1 MSDPNQKP
9 PFSLKYDNTATNR
22 DATQGHSSAPS
33 VQRVTSIPAPTAEKP
48 SPDVMRHRRFLPP
61 IGSRGYHL
69 LLGAVAILILG
80 PLGGITAAFM
90 NFSLGFFVGGQVLA
104 GILGSAVTFG
114 YGSDGKHGANYIQT
128 MAASVAG
135 MCGMAVLAQAMV
147 WLGLPQPPAWELV
160 LYYLCIG
167 MFGVGVGML
176 YTPLLVDRMELFF
189 PSGSAVAN
197 ILRALS
203 DKDLLKRSIAKL
215 ASGMAAGYAIGV
227 SSLNIP
233 WFTQFGLSA
242 SGVTMLEKAGISA
255 STLGAGMIVGA
266 RIAIPALVVGL
277 IGIWQTPNLISIG
290 WLHPGDPFR
299 KIGFIISLGT
309 ILGAAI
315 IDIILILIQAVS
327 RFIEKS
333 AEAVAPQE
341 DWKRVNQVGLMVWIL
356 FWGIGIVVVG
366 SQVLHQ
372 PWLFLAIAVLLSFL
386 FVLVN
391 GISLGIS
398 DWNPISSAFVLSVFL
413 MAALGL
419 RDPGVGLL
427 AASIVFI
434 ACSEGG
440 DMQQDRSTGWRLGTN
455 RVMQFRYQ
463 VIGITMGAILAVV
476 FAKLFMSA
484 YPILTQDQFSN
495 PHLAGAEKWQSAMT
509 YKFVGA
515 LKGIT
520 SAQPEVMDAL
530 RLGVALGLVIE
541 ILRKLIKSRPQ
552 YKQFI
557 ARSRT
562 GKITD
567 FLLDAV
573 FLSSPYA
580 SSLGGF
586 VELPTVLWWTAG
598 GVGSSLY
605 NGLMSTLSARRSK
618 ALRKNADD
626 APSLSDEGATPA
638 EGLPSDMSTTSLIG
652 GGLIAG
658 DSLAALT
665 VGIWA
670 LLHTVL

>member
-1 MSDPNQKP
+1 MSDPKG
-9 PFSLKYDNTATNR
+9 FTNR
-22 DATQGHSSAPS
+22 APGQNPVGGVDS
-33 VQRVTSIPAPTAEKP
+33 GFVAAAKPQEVITAPTAEKP
-48 SPDVMRHRRFLPP
+48 SSNLVRRPRFLPP
-61 IGSRGYHL
+61 IGSRGYYL
-69 LLGAVAILILG
+69 LLAAVAIFILG

-90 NFSLGFFVGGQVLA
+90 NFSIGFFVGGQVLA

-114 YGSDGKHGANYIQT
+114 YGPEGKHGANYIQT

-147 WLGLPQPPAWELV
+147 WLGIPEPPAWELV

-176 YTPLLVDRMELFF
+176 YTPILVDRMELKF
-189 PSGSAVAN
+189 PSGFAVAN

-203 DKDLLKRSIAKL
+203 DKELLKRSITKL

-227 SSLNIP
+227 SSLNIS
-233 WFTQFGLSA
+233 WFTSFGLSA

-266 RIAIPALVVGL
+266 RIAIPALVVALLGV
-277 IGIWQTPNLISIG
+277 WFTPYLISIG

-315 IDIILILIQAVS
+315 IDIILILIQAVR
-327 RFIEKS
+327 RFIEKK
-333 AEAVAPQE
+333 AEAVVAQE
-341 DWKRVNQVGLMVWIL
+341 DWKRVNQVGLIVWVL
-356 FWGIGIVVVG
+356 FWGIGIVLVG

-372 PWLFLAIAVLLSFL
+372 PWYFLAIAVLLSFV

-476 FAKLFMSA
+476 LAKLFMSA

-495 PHLAGAEKWQSAMT
+495 PHLPGAEKWQSAMT
-509 YKFVGA
+509 YKFAGA
-515 LKGIT
+515 LRGIT
-520 SAQPEVMDAL
+520 AAQPQVMAAL
-530 RLGVALGLVIE
+530 QLGIALGLVIE
-541 ILRKLIKSRPQ
+541 ILRKVIKTRPQ
-552 YKQFI
+552 YKQFV
-557 ARSRT
+557 AGSRT
-562 GKITD
+562 GKVTD

-580 SSLGGF
+580 SSFGGF
-586 VELPTVLWWTAG
+586 VELPPVLWWTAG
-598 GVGSSLY
+598 GVGASLY
-605 NGLMSTLSARRSK
+605 NGLTSALSAHRSK
-618 ALRKNADD
+618 SKNADESMGLP
-626 APSLSDEGATPA
+626 AECATSAA
-638 EGLPSDMSTTSLIG
+638 EGLPSDMSTTSLVG

-658 DSLAALT
+658 DSLAALS
-665 VGIWA
+665 VGIYG
-670 LLHTVL
+670 LLHTML